1 MLKETEFIRIRVS
14 KKLKKRIAKEVKKQ
28 KTDVSKFVRHAIL
41 NDLYMYEQED
51 EPLEPY
57 KYD

>member
-14 KKLKKRIAKEVKKQ
+14 KKIKKRIIKEVKKQ
-28 KTDVSKFVRHAIL
+28 QTDISKFVRNAIL

-57 KYD
+57 NYD